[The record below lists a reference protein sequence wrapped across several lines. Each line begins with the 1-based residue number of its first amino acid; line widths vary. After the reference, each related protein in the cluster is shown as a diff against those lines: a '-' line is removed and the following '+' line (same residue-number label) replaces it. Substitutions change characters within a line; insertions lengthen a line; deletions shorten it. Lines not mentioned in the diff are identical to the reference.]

1 MRTSYRLMLLAT
13 AGIGA
18 MGLALASAAADDIPT
33 VKIPDEY
40 VTGIGPAGLE
50 RPASFPARAQPSSGG
65 EKAAALNGTLY
76 AVVAPTYNGAGGTLS
91 YLRLFNGASAPSNF
105 SITVVGSPTGRTYGT
120 ANIQVGRSASPQY
133 TLTQILQNA
142 NAAALNGGDTSYA
155 LYIQNPDAAA
165 GYQHV
170 TYNSVNGFFENVSVC
185 NALLNQAVGT
195 ISSSA
200 VLTNVHTSRI
210 AGYPSQVEF
219 HNYWNAPVT
228 YRVTLVD
235 SATGTVVG
243 SPVNVQTAPNAS
255 YSMPFTFFE
264 QQAGWA
270 PTANQFHANL
280 VITDTSGGPPYNL
293 VGQSIVN
300 STLSANVSMSTAC
313 AVNKPASAGD
323 YGGGPG
329 LNGY

>member
-1 MRTSYRLMLLAT
+1 MRASFRLALLVTVAV
-13 AGIGA
+13 GA
-18 MGLALASAAADDIPT
+18 MGPALADDIPT

-40 VTGIGPAGLE
+40 VTGIAPGGVE
-50 RPASFPARAQPSSGG
+50 RPASFPQAAANSGG
-65 EKAAALNGTLY
+65 ERPASLNGTLY

-91 YLRLFNGASAPSNF
+91 YLRLFNGANAPSNF
-105 SITVVGSPTGRTYGT
+105 SITVVGSPSGTTYGT

-155 LYIQNPDAAA
+155 LYIQNPDAAT

-170 TYNSVNGFFENVSVC
+170 TYNSNNGFFENVSVC
-185 NALLNQAVGT
+185 GSLLNQSVGT

-210 AGYPSQVEF
+210 AGYPAQIEI

-228 YRVTLVD
+228 YRVTLID
-235 SATGTVVG
+235 STTGAVVG
-243 SPVNVQTAPNAS
+243 TPVNVQTAPNAS

-264 QQAGWA
+264 QQSGWA
-270 PTANQFHANL
+270 PSASQFHANI
-280 VITDTSGGPPYNL
+280 VVTDPAGGPPYNVL
-293 VGQSIVN
+293 GQSIVN
-300 STLSANVSMSTAC
+300 SVLSANVNMSTAC
-313 AVNKPASAGD
+313 SVNKPAGTGD
-323 YGGGPG
+323 YSGGPG